1 MSSRRRSRWSSK
13 RPGLQSPEP
22 KPTPDQSP
30 ALIDLYK
37 IALDEYRFQVN
48 LNWSRTQYYI
58 VLNVAILGLAT
69 GLLRIE
75 DRTLSAVVGTGLY
88 FAGTVCCVLA
98 LFAGTVQRSYFRQT
112 KAHKAKLE
120 ELLELGDLAIK
131 TTPGMGG
138 PARRIAKVTTFHN
151 AIISILL
158 VLDLGGLVY
167 SVVQILP
174 SCSK

>member
-1 MSSRRRSRWSSK
+1 MFSRRRSRSFST
-13 RPGLQSPEP
+13 PSD
-22 KPTPDQSP
+22 PTSAKSP
-30 ALIDLYK
+30 AESSPPLLDLYK

-69 GLLRIE
+69 SLLRIE
-75 DRTLSAVVGTGLY
+75 DQTLSAVVGTGLY

-98 LFAGTVQRSYFRQT
+98 LFAGAVQRSYFRQT

-120 ELLELGDLAIK
+120 KLLKLDDLAIR

-138 PARRIAKVTTFHN
+138 TARRLAKVTTFHT

-158 VLDLGGLVY
+158 ILDVGGLAY
-167 SVVQILP
+167 SLIQILP
-174 SCSK
+174 SCR